1 METSV
6 CRINF
11 VYDIIM
17 LIGVINLITR
27 NRREWESRRNVDG
40 DVVVV
45 SFSTWG
51 LSVSSKE
58 ASLDCP
64 EKRGE
69 KRSLRQAEK

>member
-40 DVVVV
+40 DVGV

-64 EKRGE
+64 ENHRE